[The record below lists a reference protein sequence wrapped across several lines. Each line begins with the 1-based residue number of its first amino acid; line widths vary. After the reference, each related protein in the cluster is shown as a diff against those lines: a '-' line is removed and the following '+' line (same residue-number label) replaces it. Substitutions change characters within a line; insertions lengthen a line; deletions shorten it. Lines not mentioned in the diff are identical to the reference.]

1 MHNTLRKKKES
12 ESESHS
18 VMSDSLQPQNR
29 PEYWTGEPFPSPGDL
44 LAPNYKCVFCFK
56 FLCFI
61 SLFCLYFLLLK
72 STGLELE
79 NSNYNG
85 NSCFLSEIIYY
96 CTSTESVAF
105 QVQVP
110 VQ

>member
-18 VMSDSLQPQNR
+18 VISDSLQPQNR

-56 FLCFI
+56 FLPG
-61 SLFCLYFLLLK
+61 YKDFLGGSDHKDLPTMRETWVRSWLGK
-72 STGLELE
+72 
-79 NSNYNG
+79 
-85 NSCFLSEIIYY
+85 I
-96 CTSTESVAF
+96 
-105 QVQVP
+105 P
-110 VQ
+110 